1 MRIYI
6 PKIIFFCYVA
16 VPLYE
21 VVYRVGMGGNEFRV
35 FEPKEQR
42 GGDIHARSN
51 RGGIPRR
58 PAKSE

>member
-16 VPLYE
+16 VPLYK
-21 VVYRVGMGGNEFRV
+21 VVCRVGMGGNDFRV

-42 GGDIHARSN
+42 GGGFDA
-51 RGGIPRR
+51 
-58 PAKSE
+58 